1 MSESSIFSRK
11 SSVNFSPEEITS
23 ENIDSIIKASIWAP
37 SSRNKQPWKI
47 IAVRRNSK
55 KFDQLVKSMS
65 AGNQVMANNS
75 GLILI
80 FCTPDESD
88 FSPKTF
94 LDIGFS
100 GQNAM
105 LRATELG
112 LDTHPIGGWD
122 EEKVK
127 SVSNIPDNSRVAFL
141 LIIGKP
147 GKISDLDNELLDK
160 HNKKRERN
168 SLDKNFSFDVWGKD
182 F

>member
-1 MSESSIFSRK
+1 
-11 SSVNFSPEEITS
+11 
-23 ENIDSIIKASIWAP
+23 
-37 SSRNKQPWKI
+37 
-47 IAVRRNSK
+47 
-55 KFDQLVKSMS
+55 
-65 AGNQVMANNS
+65 
-75 GLILI
+75 
-80 FCTPDESD
+80 
-88 FSPKTF
+88 
-94 LDIGFS
+94 
-100 GQNAM
+100 M

-112 LDTHPIGGWD
+112 LDTHPISGWD

-147 GKISDLDNELLDK
+147 GKISDLDNELVDK